1 MFRYNRH
8 MWLTWVEQNAVLSLI
23 IGLFLGGIIAGASV
37 FLGNLLYRRF
47 TRPILEWGQVRV
59 RGATLPH
66 HLPEGGSGVAFY
78 SSMISVHN
86 KGKSAAE
93 NCSGHIEIDGNREH
107 VCWFLPHARRVLTIN
122 RDDFEFLEVCA
133 VQEEYTA
140 AIGLEP
146 TPRRRIAPTE
156 DGWQPAGSNR
166 DLDLHGIGP
175 IDAMLIVTAANARGI
190 KTRVVIQP
198 IATLPEPEARPL
210 FIWIP

>member
-1 MFRYNRH
+1 
-8 MWLTWVEQNAVLSLI
+8 
-23 IGLFLGGIIAGASV
+23 
-37 FLGNLLYRRF
+37 
-47 TRPILEWGQVRV
+47 
-59 RGATLPH
+59 
-66 HLPEGGSGVAFY
+66 
-78 SSMISVHN
+78 
-86 KGKSAAE
+86 
-93 NCSGHIEIDGNREH
+93 
-107 VCWFLPHARRVLTIN
+107 
-122 RDDFEFLEVCA
+122 